1 MSAGLDDS
9 DSVFE
14 LNWVIPET
22 ELLDNSIQKGR
33 AQLSR
38 RHRPSRSRCHDN
50 SVSSN
55 EGDDSQDVKQDSATN
70 SAPSPLQ
77 PTARGSSP
85 SPDSLLSARTSAFS
99 FDTSLVGQS
108 HGSIQ
113 SVRGGEKHP
122 PLVFIPQVR
131 RLPDDA
137 GITLA
142 VTPRTRYH
150 QLTNDTS
157 QEALASLT
165 DSLSKSCPASSDAS
179 PVYTRRS
186 RRPDSEV
193 LVCESSREASPGDGT
208 TVLFDQKTKRRFLDL
223 GVTLRRS
230 YLRVKKDK
238 ADKRDRRD
246 KGAGEVDSEDGSGSL
261 RERASSR
268 ASASLVS
275 FSWFSSSG
283 TPPGSPQTNPTGT
296 RAPPKSCSQESN
308 LSEDFSPQQTV
319 ACPHV
324 ELASS
329 ASSHPYQTLSQS
341 SDELSDE
348 SSSCPVRSWTS
359 QQVCEWLG
367 ELSMDRYIP
376 EFRAEDV
383 DGRSLLQLDGSKL
396 KGLGVLSSCDRG
408 ALKRRIK
415 VLQMSAEK
423 DKKGSKPKDKE
434 RRKQRRN

>member
-38 RHRPSRSRCHDN
+38 RHRPSRSRHHDN

-55 EGDDSQDVKQDSATN
+55 EGDDSLEVKQDGAKN
-70 SAPSPLQ
+70 SAHSPNQ
-77 PTARGSSP
+77 VTPRGSSP
-85 SPDSLLSARTSAFS
+85 SPDSLLSARSSAFS
-99 FDTSLVGQS
+99 FDTSLV
-108 HGSIQ
+108 
-113 SVRGGEKHP
+113 
-122 PLVFIPQVR
+122 R

-137 GITLA
+137 GISLA
-142 VTPRTRYH
+142 VTPRARYH

-157 QEALASLT
+157 QEALTTLT

-193 LVCESSREASPGDGT
+193 LVSESSREASPADGAA
-208 TVLFDQKTKRRFLDL
+208 VLLDQKTKRRFLDL

-238 ADKRDRRD
+238 TDKRDRRE
-246 KGAGEVDSEDGSGSL
+246 KGAGEADDGDGSESL
-261 RERASSR
+261 RERTSSR

-283 TPPGSPQTNPTGT
+283 TPPGSPQTQPAGT
-296 RAPPKSCSQESN
+296 RPPPKSSSQESN
-308 LSEDFSPQQTV
+308 LSEDFSSHQTV

-324 ELASS
+324 EIASS
-329 ASSHPYQTLSQS
+329 VSSHPYRTLSQS
-341 SDELSDE
+341 SDEPSDE

-367 ELSMDRYIP
+367 ELSMDRYVP
-376 EFRAEDV
+376 EFRAGDV

-415 VLQMSAEK
+415 VLQTAAEK
-423 DKKGSKPKDKE
+423 DKKGGKPKDKE